1 MIKETMKESA
11 TVKANN
17 YEMITLKEL
26 YMKKLILVLCVLFFA
41 HVPYA
46 AEEVPMNF
54 CGLMLGQKV
63 PDGVYPTS
71 KTEMYYGYKLSA
83 KETILKF
90 NQYQFHASLITKTVT
105 NAGAGYTTTS
115 KFDAYQ
121 LFVDTCCWLER
132 KYPGKKCEDFNL
144 PNRTIKV
151 MRFGEDTDGYY
162 MVEKSTP
169 LQGVHLVMIS
179 LYNDKLSQ
187 LENREAKEFASRK
200 MIGQSVPLQFNLQ
213 QVNNNL
219 NQGKP
224 ICSIFTNSMA
234 HTAARQESA
243 TFAFDE
249 TKEAM
254 GVIRS
259 AIERYQQQAKSR
271 AAPKDIHAL
280 KTIAKGS
287 VRTWKD
293 GWGNEFAYK
302 CNGDRW
308 VLQSAGTDRKYDTDD
323 DLIFICE
330 DGMNVTTVGFPTG
343 NGKYLDSE
351 VVKQNNALREKAD
364 EDVGGR
370 PDGWT
375 LIEIPGF
382 VAVDIPPTMELQKG
396 AYKVFKEAIAK
407 VSLNLDLRDQA
418 LTFQQVGLNDLE
430 EGSTRRYARI
440 IFKSFFDKNGDFDLP
455 EEELTTDAL
464 KFIEEEEYTKFKKS
478 MEQMKRSGLGAPKL
492 IKWYP
497 VQKAKMGGLSGYRI
511 AYLRQ
516 QKTNPP
522 VFVEEYKL
530 GCGRYLHTVT
540 FSYRQSEESFW
551 KSDYAEIKRRIKFN
565 KGKK

>member
-1 MIKETMKESA
+1 
-11 TVKANN
+11 
-17 YEMITLKEL
+17 
-26 YMKKLILVLCVLFFA
+26 MKKLILALYVLSVVFA
-41 HVPYA
+41 SHA
-46 AEEVPMNF
+46 GEEIPMKF
-54 CGLMLGQKV
+54 CGLKLGQKL
-63 PDGVYPTS
+63 PDGINPTS
-71 KTEMYYGYKLSA
+71 KTEMYYGYNLPA

-115 KFDAYQ
+115 KSDADQ
-121 LFVDTCCWLER
+121 LFIDTCRWLER
-132 KYPGKKCEDFNL
+132 KYPGKKCEDFKL

-151 MRFGEDTDGYY
+151 MRFGDDTDGYY
-162 MVEKSTP
+162 MIEKSVP
-169 LQGVHLVMIS
+169 VQGMYLVMIS

-187 LENREAKEFASRK
+187 LEDREAKEFASRK
-200 MIGQSVPLQFNLQ
+200 MTGQSAPLQFSVQ

-224 ICSIFTNSMA
+224 IYPVLTNSVA
-234 HTAARQESA
+234 QVAAQQSPAASA
-243 TFAFDE
+243 FAE
-249 TKEAM
+249 TKETMDA
-254 GVIRS
+254 IRS
-259 AIERYQQQAKSR
+259 AIERHQQQTKSR
-271 AAPKDIHAL
+271 AAPKNIQVL
-280 KTIAKGS
+280 KTIAKGL

-293 GWGNEFAYK
+293 GWGNDFAYE
-302 CNGDRW
+302 CDGDRW
-308 VLQSAGTDRKYDTDD
+308 ALQSAGADKKYDTDD

-351 VVKQNNALREKAD
+351 VVKQNTALRENAD

-375 LIEIPGF
+375 QIEIPGF
-382 VAVDIPPTMELQKG
+382 VTVDTPPTIELQKG
-396 AYKVFKEAIAK
+396 AYKVFKEAMAK

-418 LTFQQVGLNDLE
+418 LTFQQAGLNDLE

-440 IFKSFFDKNGDFDLP
+440 IFKSFFDKNGDFDFP
-455 EEELTTDAL
+455 EEELTPDAL
-464 KFIEEEEYTKFKKS
+464 KFIEEEEYTKLKKS
-478 MEQMKRSGLGAPKL
+478 IEQMKRSGLGAPKL

-497 VQKAKMGGLSGYRI
+497 VQKAKLGGLSGYRI

-565 KGKK
+565 KKK